1 MPVLKNSRHEKFAQ
15 LLAEGKSAT
24 DAYAE
29 AGYSGDRT
37 AASRLSTNANIRQ
50 RVDEIKNRV
59 AEKAEWSAAD
69 RLIALKSIYDKVEP
83 NDPRVAISAIA
94 EANKMQGSY
103 APSKLQ
109 HTGANGGPVQI
120 ADITR
125 LKGMTAE
132 ELKILERALVQIGL
146 AEGDQSGTG
155 EPED

>member
-1 MPVLKNSRHEKFAQ
+1 MAVLKNSRHEKFAQ

-29 AGYSGDRT
+29 AGYKGDRT
-37 AASRLSTNANIRQ
+37 AASRLSSNVNIGQ
-50 RVDEIKNRV
+50 RVDEIKSRV
-59 AEKAEWSAAD
+59 AEKAEWSAAE
-69 RLIALKSIYDKVEP
+69 RLSALKSIYDKVEAD
-83 NDPRVAISAIA
+83 DPRVAISAIA

-103 APSKLQ
+103 APSKHQ
-109 HTGANGGPVQI
+109 HSGPNGGPVQI

-146 AEGDQSGTG
+146 AEGDTSGTG
-155 EPED
+155 EQTD